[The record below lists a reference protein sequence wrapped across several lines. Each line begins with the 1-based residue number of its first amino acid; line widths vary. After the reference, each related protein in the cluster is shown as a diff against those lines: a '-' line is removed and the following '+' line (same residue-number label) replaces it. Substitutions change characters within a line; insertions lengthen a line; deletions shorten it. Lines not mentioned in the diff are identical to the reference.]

1 MNRERPRLRRFARDR
16 RLDRSGLERGDPPT
30 SRGLRARRTWR
41 ARQSERLVEFDLE
54 VGYSEGFTGSVM
66 HGMAKIPCG
75 ETRTYGEIA
84 AALDTAPVAVG
95 GACGRNPGPA
105 DRALSPRR
113 RGGLA
118 GWVLRRRG
126 SRTRVEAPPPRSRT
140 RAGRER
146 MRTRGSGGA
155 TAGTER
161 SRSSR
166 EPIAPLRARPSTR
179 SHPLPARRARRDRRP
194 R

>member
-1 MNRERPRLRRFARDR
+1 MNAHVFGVPLAIDGSIVAASREEIRRRVAAYERA
-16 RLDRSGLERGDPPT
+16 ERGEQG
-30 SRGLRARRTWR
+30 SRNDW
-41 ARQSERLVEFDLE
+41 SSFDLE

-140 RAGRER
+140 RAGRD
-146 MRTRGSGGA
+146 G
-155 TAGTER
+155 
-161 SRSSR
+161 
-166 EPIAPLRARPSTR
+166 
-179 SHPLPARRARRDRRP
+179 
-194 R
+194 